1 MAFVMLVSLC
11 KNNIMKAMTK
21 LIPII
26 CLFVI
31 IGGSLF
37 YSCSQEKKKETAIVL
52 PLEAALSQAGENR
65 VELEKVLHRYQSNPS
80 DSLKYRAAC
89 FLIENMPSYTYYK
102 GKLLEQYLTFFTL
115 LQEARSKKIYPQT
128 MVDSIRKMYG
138 PFSLDSLQYC
148 KDVVTVDSAYLCN
161 NIDWAFKV
169 WQEQPWGKSVSFADF
184 CEYILPYR
192 IGDETLSYWRED
204 IYRKYNPLLDSLRA
218 STVLDIEDP
227 LVAARCL
234 CDSLRKRSRFF
245 TTTVP
250 QGLPHVGPE
259 IAQSVSGS
267 CRELS
272 DYVVYVCRALGIP
285 CAIDFMP
292 LHGGGNDGH
301 QWVSFTDKYGTLY
314 FQEYPDKIKEVRK
327 DKMCGASKIK
337 VYRNTFS
344 LNRIM
349 QAEMQRLDT
358 AVVPFL
364 RDPHIVDVTAD
375 YAKTYKKKLEI
386 PASILYSG
394 KPRSRIAYL
403 CGSSRMDWEPV
414 AWAEFDGEHLAFN
427 DVQIE
432 PVMRIATYERGR
444 LRYWTDPFEMTVS
457 GEFHV
462 FTPSDSV
469 QDVTLFAKYP
479 LWQDEKYQKRMIGGV
494 FEGSNDS
501 QFRSADTLYYVKQW
515 PFRLNNTIFPEKE
528 KSYRY
533 VRYKGPKGSYCN
545 IAEMAFFEDTS
556 DTLALKGRIIGTPGC
571 FQKDGSHDY
580 YKVYD
585 GNPYTYMDYK
595 TPDEGWVGLDFGI
608 PHRIKKFTYIPRN
621 SDNFIHKGDV
631 YELFY
636 WHDKKWNSLG
646 RQVAKA
652 DSLNYVI
659 PKGVA
664 LFLKNHTE
672 GKDERIFKKTDGRQQ
687 FW

>member
-1 MAFVMLVSLC
+1 
-11 KNNIMKAMTK
+11 
-21 LIPII
+21 
-26 CLFVI
+26 
-31 IGGSLF
+31 
-37 YSCSQEKKKETAIVL
+37 
-52 PLEAALSQAGENR
+52 
-65 VELEKVLHRYQSNPS
+65 
-80 DSLKYRAAC
+80 
-89 FLIENMPSYTYYK
+89 MPSYTYYK

-115 LQEARSKKIYPQT
+115 LQEARSKKVYPQA
-128 MVDSIRKMYG
+128 MVDSIRRMYG

-148 KDVVTVDSAYLCN
+148 KDVLTVDSAYLCS

-169 WQEQPWGKSVSFADF
+169 WQDQPWGKNVFFADF

-192 IGDETLSYWRED
+192 IGDEILSYWRED

-358 AVVPFL
+358 TVVPFF

-386 PASILYSG
+386 PASMLYSG

-414 AWAEFDGEHLAFN
+414 AWAEFDGKHLAFS

-444 LRYWTDPFEMTVS
+444 LRFWTDPFEMTVS